1 MASFNFTS
9 KKYPHEATINVVRKS
24 CKNPP
29 IKTCLR
35 IRIKS
40 LRENSIP
47 IEKSNKTTPNS
58 AKTSI
63 FDSALTKLRISG
75 PARIP
80 VKRKPRIVG
89 ILNELQINKTK
100 IARTKMIPTS
110 NKTGGMAF
118 NKNIGTMLQ
127 N

>member
-1 MASFNFTS
+1 
-9 KKYPHEATINVVRKS
+9 
-24 CKNPP
+24 
-29 IKTCLR
+29 
-35 IRIKS
+35 
-40 LRENSIP
+40 
-47 IEKSNKTTPNS
+47 
-58 AKTSI
+58 
-63 FDSALTKLRISG
+63 LRISG

-80 VKRKPRIVG
+80 VKRKPRMVG

-118 NKNIGTMLQ
+118 NKNIGAMLQ